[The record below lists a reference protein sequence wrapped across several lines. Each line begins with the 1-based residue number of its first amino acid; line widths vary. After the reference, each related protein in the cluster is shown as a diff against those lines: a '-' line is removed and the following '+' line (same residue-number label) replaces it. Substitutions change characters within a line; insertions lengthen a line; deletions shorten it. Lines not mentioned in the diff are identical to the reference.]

1 MIRIHATR
9 KLFSKLPLDTDG
21 FLPES
26 RKTPYLYHHE
36 RGAASKLGD
45 WHANLLT
52 IQRRNCVLFVH
63 DQTRF
68 PLFVPALKKQHLA
81 NLDRWFDDALINTL
95 MKCGVDD
102 AQLEKAEH
110 HVHRLRIDTQCD
122 RSVQGTMNRM
132 AFELEHAIHYNGVRI
147 NEITGYRHA
156 AWLAD
161 TPCSAKGRKEALWPK
176 RDFIRFLE
184 ALPANDISETS
195 RSAQ

>member
-1 MIRIHATR
+1 MIRVHATR
-9 KLFSKLPLDTDG
+9 QLFSNLPVDTGG

-26 RKTPYLYHHE
+26 KKTPYIYLRE
-36 RGAASKLGD
+36 LGD
-45 WHANLLT
+45 VSALGEWHANLLT
-52 IQRRNCVLFVH
+52 MQRRSCVLFVH

-68 PLFVPALKKQHLA
+68 PLFMPALKKQHLA

-95 MKCGVDD
+95 MKCGVADSL
-102 AQLEKAEH
+102 LEKTGH
-110 HVHRLRIDTQCD
+110 HVQRLQVDTHCD

-132 AFELEHAIHYNGVRI
+132 KFELEHAISYDNVRVD
-147 NEITGYRHA
+147 EITGYRLA

-161 TPCSAKGRKEALWPK
+161 RPCNAKGHKEALWPK

-184 ALPANDISETS
+184 ALPEARGSETS